1 MVAPT
6 FSQLLNSAARECW
19 LALTED
25 ESAVAGRGET
35 AAEAVAEAQ
44 RAGVRDPILIWAPKT
59 WTPSVL

>member
-1 MVAPT
+1 MVAL
-6 FSQLLNSAARECW
+6 SLSKVLNDAARECW

-35 AAEAVAEAQ
+35 PAEAVAEAQ